1 MRSVISQLSIH
12 KLEVFCA
19 VAELKSVSLAAVH
32 LNIAQPVVSTHLKSL
47 SDKLGV
53 TLTAR
58 SGRRIELTEE
68 GQRVYGWALDVVVRT
83 RELEREIADTQRGV
97 SGKVSVG
104 ASMTLGSYV
113 LPGIIA
119 SIHQRYPRGEISVR
133 VMTSLSVTD
142 AVRQGE
148 CDFAFTIL
156 DPRHEINDLEIEHV
170 RDERLILAAADHFA
184 VQAASTSLND
194 LAYITAQLGTPRRD
208 IEEYLLMEY
217 GVSRRRILMEFGH
230 PEAIKRAVRTGVGVA
245 FLFHSSIHDELVSG
259 SLRRIDT
266 PGMDLRVPLY
276 LIRRKNKNLNRFQS
290 TMIEEITRSLRE
302 QNS

>member
-53 TLTAR
+53 ALTER

-68 GQRVYGWALDVVVRT
+68 GHRVYRWALDVVVRT
-83 RELEREIADTQRGV
+83 RELEREIADTQRGIA
-97 SGKVSVG
+97 GKVSVG
-104 ASMTLGSYV
+104 ASMTPGSYV

-119 SIHQRYPRGEISVR
+119 SIYQRYPRGEISVR

-148 CDFAFTIL
+148 CDFAYTIL
-156 DPRHEINDLEIEHV
+156 DPRHEIKALEIEHV
-170 RDERLILAAADHFA
+170 RDEPLILVAAEHFA
-184 VQAASTSLND
+184 AQAASTPLSE

-208 IEEYLLMEY
+208 IEEHLLMKH
-217 GVSRRRILMEFGH
+217 GISRRRILMEFGH
-230 PEAIKRAVRTGVGVA
+230 PEAIKRAIRTGVGVA
-245 FLFHSSIHDELVSG
+245 FLFHSSVRDELASG
-259 SLRRIDT
+259 LLRRIET
-266 PGMDLRVPLY
+266 PGMDLHVPVY
-276 LIRRKNKNLNRFQS
+276 LVHRKNKNLNRFQS
-290 TMIEEITRSLRE
+290 TMLKELTRSLRE
-302 QNS
+302 QDN